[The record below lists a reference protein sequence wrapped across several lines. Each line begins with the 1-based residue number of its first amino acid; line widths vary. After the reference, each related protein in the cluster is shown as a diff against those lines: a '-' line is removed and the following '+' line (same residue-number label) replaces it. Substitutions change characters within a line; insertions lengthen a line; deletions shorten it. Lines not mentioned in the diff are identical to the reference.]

1 VIDVASKVYFTDFRA
16 KKNISLVNK
25 MAKLY
30 TRAGLDKIIEPKDLV
45 AIKIHFGER
54 GNMAYIRPPYVRRVV
69 DLVKEKGGRPFI
81 TDANTLYVGT
91 RANSVDHLETA
102 ILNGFDYAVAGAPLI
117 IADGL
122 TGGDYVKVKI
132 NGKHF
137 EKVNIASAAY
147 HADAMV
153 VMSHFK
159 CHELAGFGGAVK
171 NLGMG
176 LGSRSGKQQM
186 HSNVRPGVK
195 GENCIGC
202 EKCIPWCPAEAI
214 KMQEWSGNKKGQRS
228 HILEEKCWGC
238 GECIIACQF
247 GAITPSWGT
256 SIEALQEK
264 MAEYAVGAVAGKEGK
279 VAYLSFLTD
288 ISPECDCYGYND
300 FPIVQNI
307 GMMASF
313 DPVALDKACADMV
326 NKAPALAG
334 SVVEGLPAGED
345 KFEKV
350 HPGIGWLAQ
359 LQHAEKMGLGTME
372 YEIIEV

>member
-1 VIDVASKVYFTDFRA
+1 MASKVYFSNFRA
-16 KKNISLVNK
+16 KNHISLVNK
-25 MAKLY
+25 MAKLFS
-30 TRAGLDKIIEPKDLV
+30 RAGLDKIIEPKDLV

-69 DLVKEKGGRPFI
+69 DLVKEKGGRPFL

-102 ILNGFDYAVAGAPLI
+102 ILNGFDYTVAGAPLI

-122 TGGDYVKVKI
+122 NGGDYIKVKV

-137 EKVNIASAAY
+137 EQVNIASAAY

-159 CHELAGFGGAVK
+159 CHELTGFGGAIK

-186 HSNVRPGVK
+186 HSNVHPGLK

-202 EKCIPWCPAEAI
+202 EKCIPWCPAGAI
-214 KMQEWSGNKKGQRS
+214 EMAEWSGNKKGQRS

-247 GAITPSWGT
+247 GAINPSW
-256 SIEALQEK
+256 SSSMKEMQEK
-264 MAEYAVGAVAGKEGK
+264 MAEYAAGAVAGKEGK

-300 FPIVQNI
+300 SPIVQNI

-326 NKAPALAG
+326 NNAPAMAG
-334 SVVEGLPAGED
+334 SVVEGLPAGDD
-345 KFEKV
+345 KFMKV
-350 HPGIGWLAQ
+350 HPGIDWRPQ

-372 YEIIEV
+372 YEIIEVG